1 MEEYRD
7 SDSNEMDE
15 IIDEVN
21 EYPQLF
27 HYITVCGLSTEND
40 LKFDG
45 NVESAKQYEVN
56 QAASAL
62 LDMYNTLDSN
72 IDLNSAV
79 DTKEMEDTGNFID
92 RSELK
97 DNFQTSFSLPLYS
110 PPATHGHLTTF
121 QQAHEPRIK
130 YLLRSVKLWQEFA
143 NSGDLD
149 KLQVLFND
157 ILTEDCLMLCNSALP
172 PIVSR
177 QKVYQQ
183 SVSLNRN
190 IPDYC
195 VFHNNITRPKRRLIT
210 FKGNSFGTLPYANAN
225 DESTLTW
232 NIFEYVPTSS
242 LDEHHSLQKQKYYDL
257 KVQNKAIKIEQR
269 ASWFLLLSRDTRHIV
284 KIMTTGAKTD
294 VL

>member
-27 HYITVCGLSTEND
+27 DYITVCGLSTEND

-79 DTKEMEDTGNFID
+79 DTREMEDAGNFID

-157 ILTEDCLMLCNSALP
+157 ILTEDCLSINNNSIPA
-172 PIVSR
+172 IVGR
-177 QKVYQQ
+177 QKIFEQR
-183 SVSLNRN
+183 VSLNRN
-190 IPDYC
+190 IPDFC
-195 VFHNNITRPKRRLIT
+195 VLYNNVTRPKKRVIT
-210 FKGNSFGTLPYANAN
+210 FKGNSFGTLPYTHVN
-225 DESTLTW
+225 DKSTMTW
-232 NIFEYVPTSS
+232 NIFEYAPIEK
-242 LDEHHSLQKQKYYDL
+242 LDEYHKIQKQKYDTL
-257 KVQNKAIKIEQR
+257 KSQNKIIKFER
-269 ASWFLLLSRDTRHIV
+269 RGTWFLLLSRDSKYIS
-284 KIMTTGAKTD
+284 KIMATNTK
-294 VL
+294 VEVF